1 MTSQNIMNL
10 DKLLQLYNLDDDLT
24 NLHSKVREGRD
35 VMVFSAGEGEK
46 IHISSHLD
54 KFVLFVAKDSFR
66 AASLLNKIQ
75 RLLRRKGRVSAC
87 QRGDTFIPQD
97 LSKDD
102 TFPAH

>member
-46 IHISSHLD
+46 IHIS
-54 KFVLFVAKDSFR
+54 
-66 AASLLNKIQ
+66 
-75 RLLRRKGRVSAC
+75 
-87 QRGDTFIPQD
+87 
-97 LSKDD
+97 
-102 TFPAH
+102 